1 MRCQASSQTLLRML
15 GRWNACL
22 WHTRVCRGMLP
33 QCTGGHPLLDWN
45 PDIVSWKLGYV
56 SPTTFVSF
64 LHYICCSHNLASNN
78 KNEISTSKGLVF
90 SDITTGFP
98 LVSGYSVRLF
108 LHVLRRSLVR
118 GAFFSIEKKDF
129 ALFKTKLRDSVKC
142 LSTKLWI
149 T

>member
-1 MRCQASSQTLLRML
+1 
-15 GRWNACL
+15 
-22 WHTRVCRGMLP
+22 MLP